1 MLPPEI
7 LTDITDRIEPSDI
20 SIFCKTN
27 KNIYN
32 ICKNNKTYLV
42 KQYLK
47 KNDDLEGIKDLLF
60 LFTNKEEL
68 YESISIPKLL
78 DTLSEE
84 YPINQNN
91 KFLIEFGLHVSK
103 KWKKYI
109 TISPEIVLLSVAHNL
124 KNLSKEDLDLLVKKI
139 PAHLVEQIKEY
150 EVDWFNTT
158 NSLANK
164 IYLKVKLQ

>member
-7 LTDITDRIEPSDI
+7 LTDIIDKIEPSEI

-32 ICKNNKTYLV
+32 ICKNNKAYLV

-47 KNDDLEGIKDLLF
+47 KNDELEGLENLLF
-60 LFTNKEEL
+60 LFTNKEEM
-68 YESISIPKLL
+68 YQIISIPKLL
-78 DTLSEE
+78 DMLSEE

-91 KFLIEFGLHVSK
+91 KFLIEFGLHISK

-124 KNLSKEDLDLLVKKI
+124 KKLSEEDLDLLVKKI
-139 PAHLVEQIKEY
+139 PLHLVEQIKEY
-150 EVDWFNTT
+150 EIDWFNTT

-164 IYLKVKLQ
+164 IYLKVILQ